1 MSPAADLSTNTS
13 KPSTGGKRKRDTAT
27 HIPAAIS
34 NDKLPEEKNS
44 AQLHQLLKDA
54 VDILQ
59 RSVIRAHI
67 IHQGL
72 LLALLICCLPR
83 HDVSPSIL
91 HHPIPPPSTDAPATK
106 RVKLSTA
113 LEERTITQRVEAMEY
128 NCVNDFS
135 KDLDSVVASVVEKL
149 ESTALN
155 GEFNDTH
162 KIRHD
167 RHPEVVRAIAFK
179 QEFNNIILR
188 ELIQRP
194 HLMSLVG
201 SESNQSSTE
210 EAASSREDLQPG
222 IAYAED
228 ETNYSNVLTLFG
240 GSGSGSGQPKQLF
253 SSLRDTQ
260 SGSSHGV
267 KHLKPTFSEAGL
279 PNGITFTKI
288 VPVHSQGDEGK
299 KEVPTIGKLFAP
311 PSNIQPLNP
320 PRQSRHTATRSSSV
334 NWYNPAEITTPS
346 RPNRRDSYSTQPL
359 TTGQWLTYNV
369 IPSTKDLASP
379 ETKRK
384 QRDRALSFGEPQTEL
399 SEKTLTLHR
408 QAKDDA
414 LFRSVYSSFAPDQD
428 NAGALVPQQ
437 SKNRIWW
444 KRVGEQRFHNSE
456 LGSLLPPSYASVD
469 PPSIGDEST
478 PADEQEISLE
488 EAVRTWEPEAA
499 PADLTAE
506 QREEGDDGHAKGME
520 EMLND
525 ISELLETLNSY
536 QDVRNLSLANN
547 VRTTTGQNAQLT
559 AMTGTPASPSS
570 EEMEIYSML
579 QSQLSIMV
587 SSLPPYALSKLDG
600 QKLGKLNI
608 NTKIQMDTRSFQGSL
623 EEDEISTRGRQP
635 SATHYPSRTPSAA
648 GGLAPRSNYPM
659 ASSTPAALSHRASH
673 LPQTAPARA
682 TAPSSYLPNQ
692 QYSPRPPSA
701 NQYFANN
708 ARPSYTSQRPISSST
723 PDRYPYSGSQQCSQ
737 SAGRQQYANGYNQY
751 SNPNGTTYGQGY
763 GHSQPVSAGNRT
775 SQPPYPPSSRPTQSY
790 GYAATPTPG
799 GGSTLPSKAAAQY
812 AAQGYAGASST
823 PSQARP
829 AGYHPHPSQHQQAG
843 SASPLVNGTST
854 GGASSP
860 QGQQS
865 SGEAGA
871 ELQRAKG
878 QVQETAG
885 RGSSTPQTAYATPTE
900 SNPGRCKVPAN
911 GEITVQDG

>member
-1 MSPAADLSTNTS
+1 MSPAADRPDLFTNTS
-13 KPSTGGKRKRDTAT
+13 KASTSTGGKRKRDPAT
-27 HIPAAIS
+27 HIPADIS
-34 NDKLPEEKNS
+34 NDKLQEEKGS

-54 VDILQ
+54 IEILK
-59 RSVIRAHI
+59 
-67 IHQGL
+67 
-72 LLALLICCLPR
+72 R
-83 HDVSPSIL
+83 HDGTPSIL
-91 HHPIPPPSTDAPATK
+91 HHPIPSPSADAPATK

-113 LEERTITQRVEAMEY
+113 IEDRTISQRVEANEY

-135 KDLDSVVASVVEKL
+135 KDLDSVVASVIEQL

-155 GEFNDTH
+155 GEFNHSH
-162 KIRHD
+162 KIRHE
-167 RHPEVVRAIAFK
+167 RHPDVVRAIAFK
-179 QEFNNIILR
+179 QEFNNITLR

-201 SESNQSSTE
+201 SDNNQSPAE
-210 EAASSREDLQPG
+210 EAVSGKEEFQP
-222 IAYAED
+222 AVED

-253 SSLRDTQ
+253 SSLKDIQESPNR
-260 SGSSHGV
+260 GV
-267 KHLKPTFSEAGL
+267 KDQKTTFSEAGL

-288 VPVHSQGDEGK
+288 VPVHSQGDKGE

-311 PSNIQPLNP
+311 PPTIQPLNP

-334 NWYNPAEITTPS
+334 NWYNPAEITPPS

-384 QRDRALSFGEPQTEL
+384 QRDRALSFGEPQTDL

-444 KRVGEQRFHNSE
+444 KRVGEQRFHNSR
-456 LGSLLPPSYASVD
+456 LGSQQAPSYAFVD
-469 PPSIGDEST
+469 PPSIEDDET
-478 PADEQEISLE
+478 LADEEGISLE

-499 PADLTAE
+499 PADFTAG
-506 QREEGDDGHAKGME
+506 QREEGDDANAKGME

-536 QDVRNLSLANN
+536 QDVRNLSIANN
-547 VRTTTGQNAQLT
+547 VRTTTGQNAQLS
-559 AMTGTPASPSS
+559 AMTGTPASPSP
-570 EEMEIYSML
+570 EEMEIYFML
-579 QSQLSIMV
+579 KSQLSIMI

-600 QKLGKLNI
+600 RKLGKLNI
-608 NTKIQMDTRSFQGSL
+608 NTKIQVDTKSFQGSL

-648 GGLAPRSNYPM
+648 GGLAPRNNYPM

-673 LPQTAPARA
+673 VPQTVPARA
-682 TAPSSYLPNQ
+682 TAPSSYLSNQ
-692 QYSPRPPSA
+692 QYSTRPPSA

-708 ARPSYTSQRPISSST
+708 ARPSYTGQRPITSST
-723 PDRYPYSGSQQCSQ
+723 PDRYPYTGSQPYSQ
-737 SAGRQQYANGYNQY
+737 SAGRQPYANGYNQY
-751 SNPNGTTYGQGY
+751 SNPNGSPYGQGY
-763 GHSQPVSAGNRT
+763 AHSQQVSAGNRT
-775 SQPPYPPSSRPTQSY
+775 SQPPYVPSSRPTQSY
-790 GYAATPTPG
+790 GYAATPTAA
-799 GGSTLPSKAAAQY
+799 GGSTSPSKAAAQY
-812 AAQGYAGASST
+812 ASQGYAGASST

-829 AGYHPHPSQHQQAG
+829 PAYHQHSSQYNHAGA
-843 SASPLVNGTST
+843 ASPLVNGTSM

-860 QGQQS
+860 QAQQS
-865 SGEAGA
+865 SADQAA
-871 ELQRAKG
+871 EMQRQKA
-878 QVQETAG
+878 QLQETQA
-885 RGSSTPQTAYATPTE
+885 RGSSTPQTAEPNEA
-900 SNPGRCKVPAN
+900 SKAHAN
-911 GEITVQDG
+911 GGITVQNG

>member
-1 MSPAADLSTNTS
+1 MSPAADRPDLPTNTS
-13 KPSTGGKRKRDTAT
+13 KASASSTGGKRKREPAT
-27 HIPAAIS
+27 HIPADIL
-34 NDKLPEEKNS
+34 NDKLQEEKGS
-44 AQLHQLLKDA
+44 AQLHQLLKDSLE
-54 VDILQ
+54 ILK
-59 RSVIRAHI
+59 
-67 IHQGL
+67 
-72 LLALLICCLPR
+72 R
-83 HDVSPSIL
+83 HDVTPSIL
-91 HHPIPPPSTDAPATK
+91 HHPIPSPSTDAPATK

-113 LEERTITQRVEAMEY
+113 IEERTISRRVEANAY

-135 KDLDSVVASVVEKL
+135 KDLDAVVASVIEKL

-155 GEFNDTH
+155 GEFNDSH
-162 KIRHD
+162 KIRHE
-167 RHPEVVRAIAFK
+167 RHPDVVRAIAFK
-179 QEFNNIILR
+179 RKFNNIILR

-201 SESNQSSTE
+201 SENNQSPAE
-210 EAASSREDLQPG
+210 EAISGKEELPPG

-253 SSLRDTQ
+253 SSLKDTQ
-260 SGSSHGV
+260 VGPNHGV
-267 KHLKPTFSEAGL
+267 KDPKTTYSEAGL

-311 PSNIQPLNP
+311 PPNIQPLNP

-346 RPNRRDSYSTQPL
+346 RPNRRDSYGTQPL

-414 LFRSVYSSFAPDQD
+414 LFRSVYSGFAPDQD

-444 KRVGEQRFHNSE
+444 KRVGEQRFHNSK
-456 LGSLLPPSYASVD
+456 LGFQQAPSYASVD
-469 PPSIGDEST
+469 PPSTEDNET
-478 PADEQEISLE
+478 LVDEQGISLE
-488 EAVRTWEPEAA
+488 EAVRTWEPDTA
-499 PADLTAE
+499 PADFTAG
-506 QREEGDDGHAKGME
+506 QREEGDDANAKGME

-547 VRTTTGQNAQLT
+547 VRTTTGQNAQLS
-559 AMTGTPASPSS
+559 AMTGTPASPSP
-570 EEMEIYSML
+570 EEMEIYTML
-579 QSQLSIMV
+579 KSQLSIMI

-600 QKLGKLNI
+600 RKLGKLNI
-608 NTKIQMDTRSFQGSL
+608 NTKIQVDTKSFQGSL

-635 SATHYPSRTPSAA
+635 SATNFPSRTPSAA
-648 GGLAPRSNYPM
+648 GGLAPRNNYPM

-673 LPQTAPARA
+673 LPPTVPARA
-682 TAPSSYLPNQ
+682 TAPSSYLSNQ
-692 QYSPRPPSA
+692 QYSTRPPSA

-708 ARPSYTSQRPISSST
+708 ARPSYTGQRPITSST
-723 PDRYPYSGSQQCSQ
+723 PDRYPYTGSQQYSQ
-737 SAGRQQYANGYNQY
+737 SAGRQPYANGYNQY
-751 SNPNGTTYGQGY
+751 SNANGTPYGQGY
-763 GHSQPVSAGNRT
+763 AHSPQVSTGNRT

-790 GYAATPTPG
+790 GYTATPTPA
-799 GGSTLPSKAAAQY
+799 GGSTSPSKAAAQY
-812 AAQGYAGASST
+812 ASQGYAGPSST
-823 PSQARP
+823 PSQARAP
-829 AGYHPHPSQHQQAG
+829 AYHQHSSQYNHAG
-843 SASPLVNGTST
+843 AASPLVNGTSM

-860 QGQQS
+860 QAQQS
-865 SGEAGA
+865 SADQAA
-871 ELQRAKG
+871 EMQRQKA
-878 QVQETAG
+878 QSQETQG
-885 RGSSTPQTAYATPTE
+885 RGSSTPQTAHATPTE
-900 SNPGRCKVPAN
+900 SNNGTSKVQAN
-911 GEITVQDG
+911 GGSTVQNG